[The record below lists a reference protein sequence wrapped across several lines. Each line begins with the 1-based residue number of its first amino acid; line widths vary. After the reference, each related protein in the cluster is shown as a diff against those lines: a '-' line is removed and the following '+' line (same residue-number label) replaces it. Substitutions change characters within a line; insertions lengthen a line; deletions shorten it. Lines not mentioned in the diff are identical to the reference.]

1 MSVSGVLPVIPTPL
15 RDGVFDEASFGRLLE
30 RMLPFVDGYTLLGST
45 GEAPSLS
52 DDQRRQITTAALSM
66 TPSEMQVVVGVSHTS
81 SRAAAA
87 LARHA
92 QDAGAHAVLC
102 CAPYYFPN
110 TAEGIGAY
118 LAEIDAAIEV
128 DLVLYDNPVTTKTT
142 LPVEWVIDWAS
153 RLERLRSVKLT
164 AHEMTKIGPWQE
176 AGLSVLAGDDPIL
189 FQYLAAGV
197 DGAMVIAPA
206 VLPES
211 FAAVWTLVQAGDLTA
226 ALEVFS
232 VELAP
237 FIGAFGIGD
246 EVATTKAL
254 LAEIGVFDS
263 AELLA
268 PLRRVDSARTA
279 QLVQAWRLG
288 VEAAEARATQEPAR

>member
-1 MSVSGVLPVIPTPL
+1 VLPVIPTPL
-15 RDGVFDEASFGRLLE
+15 RDGLFDEASFGRLLE

-52 DDQRRQITTAALSM
+52 DDQRREITTAALRM
-66 TPSEMQVVVGVSHTS
+66 TPADKQVIVGVSHTS

-110 TAEGIGAY
+110 TAAGIGAY
-118 LAEIDAAIEV
+118 LAEVDAAIEI

-142 LPVEWVIDWAS
+142 LPVEWVVDWAS
-153 RLERLRSVKLT
+153 RLDRLRSVKIT
-164 AHEMTKIGPWQE
+164 SHEMVKIGAWRE

-211 FAAVWTLVQAGDLTA
+211 FAAVWALVQAGDVTA

-232 VELAP
+232 IELAP
-237 FIGAFGIGD
+237 FISAFGIGD

-268 PLRRVDSARTA
+268 PLRGVDDARTA

-288 VEAAEARATQEPAR
+288 VKGAEARATQELAR